1 MSGVTIGG
9 VPSDVFLAR
18 HLAAIV
24 GSCVVV
30 LVLAGSAG
38 ATRSASPAA
47 LLARHAPVLV
57 LHPQERFQPVR
68 VDGFL
73 ADSDLVDGHYDT
85 RACQAVGGP
94 AALECYVATD
104 RAHGQSPAVYG
115 AVFRTATRTVL
126 EYWLF
131 YPFNLY
137 TFANPLGSVWQDHE
151 GDWEAVVVVL
161 DKKAT
166 PLLVGVSR
174 HCTGSQRAW
183 AKVEKTGRR
192 PIVYVAL
199 GSHANSF
206 VPGPAPI
213 PSRCLPPQAQ
223 ALLGQYGVTLTDDV
237 RKGRRITQAKIVP
250 VTSTTPAWMTFAGPW
265 GEAQYIQ
272 IPNQQPLP
280 YGFGPVGPAFQSLW
294 RQPLAVVGSWPR
306 G

>member
-1 MSGVTIGG
+1 MLSVLF
-9 VPSDVFLAR
+9 VAR
-18 HLAAIV
+18 HHLAALIV
-24 GSCVVV
+24 SCTVV
-30 LVLAGSAG
+30 LVLAASTAA
-38 ATRSASPAA
+38 ATHSESPAT

-57 LHPQERFQPVR
+57 LHPQERFQPER

-94 AALECYVATD
+94 TALECYVSTD
-104 RAHGQSPAVYG
+104 RAHGQSPAIYG
-115 AVFRTATRTVL
+115 AVFRSARRTVL

-131 YPFNLY
+131 YPFDLY

-161 DKKAT
+161 DKRAT
-166 PLLVGVSR
+166 PLLVGVSH

-183 AKVEKTGRR
+183 ANVEKRGSR

-199 GSHANSF
+199 GSHANYF
-206 VPGPAPI
+206 APGSAPI

-223 ALLGQYGVTLTDDV
+223 ALLGQYGVTLTDEA
-237 RKGRRITQAKIVP
+237 RKGRKLAQATIVP
-250 VTSTTPAWMTFAGPW
+250 VTSTTPEWMTFPGPW

-272 IPNQQPLP
+272 IPNQQPAA
-280 YGFGPVGPAFQSLW
+280 YGYGPTGPAFHTLW